1 MMREELDGWLREVR
15 CRRVIVAYDNEV
27 KDDPKS
33 SRYQPDERRRHD
45 AQIWA
50 RYLAT
55 DLHQKLHIFGEV
67 CVLPKEWLVD
77 GKADWD
83 GALVKIIKETKTI
96 SA

>member
-1 MMREELDGWLREVR
+1 MMREELDNWLRSVR
-15 CRRVIVAYDNEV
+15 CRRVIVAYDHEL

-33 SRYQPDERRRHD
+33 ERYQSDPRKRHD

-55 DLHQKLHIFGEV
+55 DLHNKLHIHGDV
-67 CVLPKEWLVD
+67 CVLPKEWMVD

-83 GALVKIIKETKTI
+83 GALVKLIGEK
-96 SA
+96 